1 MLSSGYFLIN
11 IRTHFLD
18 LIVLYQQVPPHPHPL
33 SFPPFFFP
41 GIAVSF
47 FLPSP
52 FQHAA
57 TIFSMSL
64 FV

>member
-11 IRTHFLD
+11 SRKHFLH
-18 LIVLYQQVPPHPHPL
+18 LIVLHQQVPPHPHPL
-33 SFPPFFFP
+33 SFPPAFLP
-41 GIAVSF
+41 GVVASF

-57 TIFSMSL
+57 TIFSMSS